1 MAGHDRVRWT
11 GGGAWTRRA
20 ALRAGVIS
28 AGGLAFIAACGG
40 GDAKKETGGSQ
51 APNSSNLS
59 TGSGAVVVTS
69 TPKAQEVAKRGGGI
83 TVYRTTK
90 FLEHDMHTALAGTVW
105 HLIGSRAVVLDPWK
119 GELQAQLAEKWEI
132 PGDGTEMV
140 MKVRPGIKIHNKPP
154 SNGRDF
160 TAEDMAFNIN
170 RIAGK
175 YDPQNLARYQ
185 RASTLT
191 GLNRAEAVDKTTVRI
206 IMDRPSSAFFRGLA
220 EIRNMMMPKD
230 VVEQSGFPSNPEGFA
245 GTGPFKLDKFE
256 DGVRF
261 EASRHPE
268 YFIKEQPY
276 LDSFKY
282 VWMPDRATGFSA
294 FLSGQID
301 MFNGALSHEIDTIK
315 KAKPDAQFYQWQDL
329 NWDHLRF
336 NTAKKPFDDFRV
348 RKALFLAM
356 DYQEIGDGYWG
367 PGWGY
372 TGPLVPAH
380 PEAYTADEVAKLPG
394 YNKDTKEKDRT
405 EAKALMSAAGY
416 PEGAFSFVILP
427 QLPTT
432 SSYQENAV
440 RIKGQLAKIW
450 PKMEV
455 TVTPPPDTAAFSR
468 LQAEGNFDAI
478 SYTITSL
485 PDAVLELTSQYHSK
499 GSRNYGRFKNND
511 ADALLDKAFAEL
523 DNNKRT
529 ALMKE
534 FQKRY
539 FDEWMPIAQ
548 LVEQPE
554 RYFLSSRIRGFDK
567 TTGPWGFTGYRV
579 MSSAGFWWSQ

>member
-1 MAGHDRVRWT
+1 MSGVLNRGIGRRRV
-11 GGGAWTRRA
+11 TRRE
-20 ALRAGVIS
+20 ALRAGVLAS
-28 AGGLAFIAACGG
+28 GGTAFLIACGG
-40 GDAKKETGGSQ
+40 GSKNESGQSGSGG
-51 APNSSNLS
+51 LS
-59 TGSGAVVVTS
+59 TGTGAVVVTA
-69 TPKAQEVAKRGGGI
+69 TPKAEEQARKGGGI

-105 HLIGSRAVVLDPWK
+105 HLIGSRAFQLEPWK
-119 GELQAQLAEKWEI
+119 GELQGHLAEKWEV

-140 MKVRPGIKIHNKPP
+140 IKVRPGIKIHNKPP

-175 YDPQNLARYQ
+175 YDPQNIARYQ

-191 GLNRAEAVDKTTVRI
+191 GLNRAEAVDKTTVKV

-230 VVEQSGFPSNPEGFA
+230 VVEQSGFPNNPEGFA

-256 DGVRF
+256 DGVKF

-268 YFIKEQPY
+268 YFVKDQPN
-276 LDSFKY
+276 LDTFKY
-282 VWMPDRATGFSA
+282 VFLPDRATGLAA

-301 MFNGALSHEIDTIK
+301 MFGGAQPTEIDTIK
-315 KAKPDAQFYQWQDL
+315 KAKPDAQFFQWQDL
-329 NWDHLRF
+329 NWDHLRY
-336 NTAKKPFDDFRV
+336 NTSKKPFDDFRI
-348 RKALFLAM
+348 RKAIFLAL

-380 PEAYTADEVAKLPG
+380 PEALKADEVAKLPG
-394 YNKDTKEKDRT
+394 YNKDTKEQDRQA
-405 EAKALMSAAGY
+405 AKQLMTAAGF
-416 PEGAFSFVILP
+416 PDGAISFGILI
-427 QLPTT
+427 QLPVTV
-432 SSYQENAV
+432 SYMANAT
-440 RIKGQLAKIW
+440 RIKDQLAKVW

-455 TVTPPPDTAAFSR
+455 NIIQPPDVAAFSR
-468 LQAEGNFDAI
+468 QQAEGNFDAI

-499 GSRNYGRFKNND
+499 GSRNYGKFRNAD
-511 ADALLDKAFAEL
+511 ADAILDKAFSEL
-523 DNNKRT
+523 DNTKRT
-529 ALMKE
+529 ALLKD
-534 FQKRY
+534 FQKKY
-539 FDEWMPIAQ
+539 YDEWMPIAQ

-554 RYFLSSRIRGFDK
+554 RYHLSPRIRGFDK

-579 MSSAGFWWSQ
+579 MSSAGFWWSAQ